1 MRFHMKH
8 VLLAAGAIVVAVAV
22 GAGVTVLAQN
32 QNTNPDRRPFRGGMM
47 GPGGPGMPGPGGPL
61 AMLLGRGADR
71 LGLTD
76 AQKSQIKSIAES
88 HKGDMQAV
96 MQQVGPA
103 RRALLLAQLEGQ
115 TDDQIRQLSG
125 KVAEAEANA
134 AVAQGH
140 VIAEVMQVLTPDQ
153 QAQVKQMVQNG
164 PRGRGRK

>member
-1 MRFHMKH
+1 
-8 VLLAAGAIVVAVAV
+8 
-22 GAGVTVLAQN
+22 
-32 QNTNPDRRPFRGGMM
+32 
-47 GPGGPGMPGPGGPL
+47 
-61 AMLLGRGADR
+61 MLLGRGADR

-88 HKGDMQAV
+88 HKDDIRAV

-134 AVAQGH
+134 AVAEGH